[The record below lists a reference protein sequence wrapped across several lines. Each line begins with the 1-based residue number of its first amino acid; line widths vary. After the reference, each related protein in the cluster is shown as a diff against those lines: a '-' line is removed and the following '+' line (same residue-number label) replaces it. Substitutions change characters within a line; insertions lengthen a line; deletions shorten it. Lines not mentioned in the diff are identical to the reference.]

1 MNDSSLRNP
10 HWLNLACLVEPKN
23 LRSTG
28 IFLSISF
35 LVVRVMGKNLGVRA
49 KWRETWRAENRNET
63 RQSRREQSPR
73 QGAGQTRGKSVCMG
87 RWAKFL
93 ITSSGKETCDF
104 KLRTG
109 PQLFSQDSF
118 RV

>member
-10 HWLNLACLVEPKN
+10 HWLNLVYLVEPKN

-28 IFLSISF
+28 IFLPISF
-35 LVVRVMGKNLGVRA
+35 VVVRIMGKNLGVRQNG
-49 KWRETWRAENRNET
+49 ETWRAENRNGNKT
-63 RQSRREQSPR
+63 EQERAEPTV
-73 QGAGQTRGKSVCMG
+73 GGGQTGGKSVRVG

-93 ITSSGKETCDF
+93 TMSSGKETCNF

>member
-35 LVVRVMGKNLGVRA
+35 LVVRVMGKNLGVR
-49 KWRETWRAENRNET
+49 RNGE
-63 RQSRREQSPR
+63 RLGEQ
-73 QGAGQTRGKSVCMG
+73 
-87 RWAKFL
+87 
-93 ITSSGKETCDF
+93 
-104 KLRTG
+104 RTG
-109 PQLFSQDSF
+109 MRQDRAGESRAHGRGLARHGARVCAWGDGPSF
-118 RV
+118 